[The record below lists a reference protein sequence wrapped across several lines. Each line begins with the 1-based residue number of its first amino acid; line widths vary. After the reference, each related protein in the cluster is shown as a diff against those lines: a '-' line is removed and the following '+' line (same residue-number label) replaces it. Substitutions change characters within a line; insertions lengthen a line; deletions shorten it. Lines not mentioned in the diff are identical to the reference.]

1 MEPSRRKEWKEI
13 QIEKD
18 TEYGSQRSR
27 KITKCMVSRK
37 PGEQGVSG
45 RQVETKSTECLQEI
59 RTASNHRFW
68 QSRGHPWPT
77 QKLLRRTGL
86 LKWVEEAGGRWEE
99 KKLMVVLTQHVYLWK
114 RAQNGCSRLG
124 EDHGLQV
131 SLLLLFFVYLEQES
145 SRAGHTCCERTGG
158 QRWGNDYLRMGERW
172 NPEPSESA
180 LWADQGCWSS
190 LTERGELGITGL
202 DWRKTRRYPEWL
214 RLHCAGSE
222 TPQCWDS
229 EAQLRPQQD
238 LTFMPHFQSL
248 PSFSLPKFPCSFYSN
263 FPSL

>member
-1 MEPSRRKEWKEI
+1 MEPSRRREGKEI

-45 RQVETKSTECLQEI
+45 RQVETKSTACLQKI
-59 RTASNHRFW
+59 RTASDHRFW

-77 QKLLRRTGL
+77 QKPFWRTGL
-86 LKWVEEAGGRWEE
+86 LKWVEEAGGWGGGGRWEE

-131 SLLLLFFVYLEQES
+131 YNMVFVVAILCI
-145 SRAGHTCCERTGG
+145 SRARI
-158 QRWGNDYLRMGERW
+158 Q
-172 NPEPSESA
+172 
-180 LWADQGCWSS
+180 
-190 LTERGELGITGL
+190 
-202 DWRKTRRYPEWL
+202 
-214 RLHCAGSE
+214 
-222 TPQCWDS
+222 
-229 EAQLRPQQD
+229 
-238 LTFMPHFQSL
+238 
-248 PSFSLPKFPCSFYSN
+248 
-263 FPSL
+263 